1 MNSQESRGIKQ
12 LSQGKF
18 LFYLN
23 GKQIYYLTFASI
35 DMVNIEIILIKLF
48 PKETYVYKTVIP
60 FQKIGTNDSSSF
72 DALKNLN
79 FIIYNFDFSLKDEF
93 NKIILCLNTNIKAEI
108 ELFLNNKNIKWKY
121 EKTITNEKNL
131 ENMQNR
137 MNELVN
143 IIQM

>member
-1 MNSQESRGIKQ
+1 
-12 LSQGKF
+12 
-18 LFYLN
+18 
-23 GKQIYYLTFASI
+23 
-35 DMVNIEIILIKLF
+35 MVNIEIILSKLF
-48 PKETYVYKTVIP
+48 LKETYVYKTIIP
-60 FQKIGTNDSSSF
+60 FKKIGTNESSSF

-79 FIIYNFDFSLKDEF
+79 FVINNFFSLKDEF

-108 ELFLNNKNIKWKY
+108 ELLNIKNIKWKY

>member
-1 MNSQESRGIKQ
+1 
-12 LSQGKF
+12 
-18 LFYLN
+18 
-23 GKQIYYLTFASI
+23 
-35 DMVNIEIILIKLF
+35 MVNIEIILIKLF
-48 PKETYVYKTVIP
+48 LKETYVYKTIIP
-60 FQKIGTNDSSSF
+60 FKKIWTNESSSF

-79 FIIYNFDFSLKDEF
+79 FVIYNFFSLKDEF